1 MSPWERTAAR
11 QRIRVGYVS
20 YDFRDHPVAQ
30 LAARVFELHDRQR
43 FEMFAFSL
51 SPDDSSQMR
60 NRLTEAFDR
69 FEDVSSLDDK
79 EIAERLREREIDIAV
94 DLMGFT
100 AGNRAEIY
108 RFRPAPI
115 QVSFLGYAGTM
126 GMDCIDYLVADR
138 TVIPEERRHA
148 YAEEI
153 IYLPDCYLPSD
164 NTRATPAAPG
174 ARATFGLPDRG
185 FVFCCFNSSYKLTP
199 DVFSSWM
206 RILSQVEDGVLWLV
220 QDDEEGRNNLRRE
233 AERRGV
239 AGARLIFAPYMQLNE
254 YLGRFRLADL
264 FLDTSPYNAH
274 TTASE
279 ALWMGLPLLTR
290 IGDTFAGRVAASVLR
305 AAGVPEL
312 ITHTPEEY
320 EALAVRL
327 AREPAL
333 LSAIKRKIEDNRATC
348 PLFDTPRFT
357 RHLEAAYL
365 GMWQRHLRGQPPES
379 FSVPP
384 LE

>member
-1 MSPWERTAAR
+1 
-11 QRIRVGYVS
+11 
-20 YDFRDHPVAQ
+20 
-30 LAARVFELHDRQR
+30 
-43 FEMFAFSL
+43 
-51 SPDDSSQMR
+51 
-60 NRLTEAFDR
+60 
-69 FEDVSSLDDK
+69 
-79 EIAERLREREIDIAV
+79 
-94 DLMGFT
+94 
-100 AGNRAEIY
+100 
-108 RFRPAPI
+108 
-115 QVSFLGYAGTM
+115 
-126 GMDCIDYLVADR
+126 
-138 TVIPEERRHA
+138 
-148 YAEEI
+148 
-153 IYLPDCYLPSD
+153 
-164 NTRATPAAPG
+164 
-174 ARATFGLPDRG
+174 
-185 FVFCCFNSSYKLTP
+185 
-199 DVFSSWM
+199 M

-365 GMWQRHLRGQPPES
+365 GMWQRHLGGQPPES

-384 LE
+384 LG